1 VQFFNF
7 KHVHIAKEKKAGTE
21 GDSNAI
27 DGDRNAIDEN
37 SNAIDGDN
45 NVIDRNSNTIDGEYA
60 IDCMEVFLYC
70 GAHLE
75 MARL

>member
-21 GDSNAI
+21 GD
-27 DGDRNAIDEN
+27 